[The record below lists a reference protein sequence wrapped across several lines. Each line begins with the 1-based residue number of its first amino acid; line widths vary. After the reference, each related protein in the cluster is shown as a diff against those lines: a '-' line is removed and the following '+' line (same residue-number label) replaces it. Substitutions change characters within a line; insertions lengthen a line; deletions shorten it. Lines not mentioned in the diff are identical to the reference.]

1 MPFLVSD
8 QRDVLEKDKYPYY
21 QKKLIKLPQHLRDVK
36 RMQEAKT
43 HVKERNDIVLV
54 GYCFTA
60 LVAQCLV
67 ISNHNQGL
75 FLITMSSRNS
85 SG

>member
-1 MPFLVSD
+1 MPFRVSD

-21 QKKLIKLPQHLRDVK
+21 QKNLIKLPQHLRDIK

-43 HVKERNDIVLV
+43 HIKERNDIALV
-54 GYCFTA
+54 DYCFTV

-67 ISNHNQGL
+67 ISNHNQGV
-75 FLITMSSRNS
+75 FLITMSSRNL